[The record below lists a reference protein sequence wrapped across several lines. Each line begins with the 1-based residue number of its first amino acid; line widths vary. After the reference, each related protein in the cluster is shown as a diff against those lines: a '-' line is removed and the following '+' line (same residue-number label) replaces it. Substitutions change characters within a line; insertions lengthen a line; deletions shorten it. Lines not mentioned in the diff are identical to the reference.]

1 MGYVIIKYF
10 FFVKRKKSEG
20 LYYSCHRIE
29 HMTKNHDSLIL
40 NIGGIS
46 VLILSGNQ
54 KFIAQI
60 KERYANFI
68 THGQGPSLK
77 IEVEVLLP
85 QNLKINPSRTA
96 VSPDV
101 SFDNSKG
108 RWTIKW
114 HALFGEFDLRSGKG
128 KLICPPG
135 PSGLNSFLRFVYS
148 LILLKEPGFLVHASS
163 LKRSGREYIFPGKS
177 DAGKTTITQLS
188 PDATLLSDDISLIKM
203 LNGGFIAFGTP
214 FWGALAVGG
223 ENVSTTLTGI
233 YFPIKDNKN
242 YVQKLSPRQA
252 LEKLLPNV
260 VFFASDSEFS
270 KQLFNLCYD
279 LVSNVPAQE
288 FHFLPEPLFWR
299 CIDAG

>member
-1 MGYVIIKYF
+1 M
-10 FFVKRKKSEG
+10 R
-20 LYYSCHRIE
+20 
-29 HMTKNHDSLIL
+29 L

-54 KFIAQI
+54 EFMAQI
-60 KERYANFI
+60 KERYTNFI
-68 THGQGPSLK
+68 ASGLDPSLK
-77 IEVEVLLP
+77 IEVEISPP
-85 QNLKINPSRTA
+85 QNLKINPTPTV

-114 HALFGEFDLRSGKG
+114 QALFGEFDLRSGKG
-128 KLICPPG
+128 KLSCSLG

-163 LKRSGREYIFPGKS
+163 LIRNGGGYIFPGKS
-177 DAGKTTITQLS
+177 GAGKTTITQLS

-203 LNGGFIAFGTP
+203 LNGAHVAFGTP

-223 ENVSTTLTGI
+223 ENVSTTITGI
-233 YFPIKDNKN
+233 YFPIQDKEN

-252 LEKLLPNV
+252 LERLLPNV
-260 VFFASDSEFS
+260 VFFARDSEFS

-279 LVSNVPAQE
+279 LGGVTK
-288 FHFLPEPLFWR
+288 
-299 CIDAG
+299 

>member
-1 MGYVIIKYF
+1 
-10 FFVKRKKSEG
+10 
-20 LYYSCHRIE
+20 
-29 HMTKNHDSLIL
+29 MTKNHDSVMLD
-40 NIGGIS
+40 IGGIS

-54 KFIAQI
+54 EFIAQT

-68 THGQGPSLK
+68 ASGLDPSLK
-77 IEVEVLLP
+77 IEVEILP
-85 QNLKINPSRTA
+85 SRNLKTNPA
-96 VSPDV
+96 PAAESPDA

-114 HALFGEFDLRSGKG
+114 HDLFGEFDLRKGKG
-128 KLICPPG
+128 KFSCSPG

-163 LKRSGREYIFPGKS
+163 LIRSGGGYIFPGKS
-177 DAGKTTITQLS
+177 NAGKTTITQLS
-188 PDATLLSDDISLIKM
+188 PDTTLLIDDISLIKIV
-203 LNGGFIAFGTP
+203 NGASVAFGTP

-223 ENVSTTLTGI
+223 ENVSIPISGI
-233 YFPIKDNKN
+233 YFPVKDKKN

-279 LVSNVPAQE
+279 LVTKVPAHE
-288 FHFLPEPLFWR
+288 LHFLPEPLFWR